1 MKYLILILV
10 SLTVIPLSS
19 QTTTNWDS
27 VYQVSESSIELVYE
41 NIDEAAVFTDSLFH
55 AYSKDAPDSVL
66 FSLWKNKVT
75 VDFYQGYFDKA
86 TQSAIELFKIAERR
100 NDSIQIFEAIVISA
114 TINYYTDAYD
124 KAISEL
130 KQAID
135 FISSKKIAKEEF
147 ASPFNT
153 LGAIYNSLGEKD
165 SAIHYYKQ
173 ALNYLQ
179 DSSSYLF
186 NEMHAIISGNI
197 GALYLLKE
205 EYDRSIYNLN
215 LALKFNKKINR
226 ISGLSFSSLK
236 LSEAYLN
243 QGLFDSASYYLH
255 MSDSLSK
262 LSSTME
268 LRKDNK
274 AMLLKYYLLKNYGN
288 DGLLI
293 LEDYNRLID
302 STITEKTKTSIQ
314 EAKTK
319 YETEKKEAAL
329 VLEKEKASRLQ
340 VESENRQLIIW
351 VFGAILFIALVIF
364 LMVYRS
370 IINKRKLAQME
381 LRIKENQL
389 DEMMANQESKAYSA
403 MLKGQEEER
412 ERIAQDLHDRLGG
425 TLAALKLALKRPDNK
440 VSDEDLAVVDEA
452 VNEVRSIAHNLST
465 GLLKK
470 YGLAEALQQLK
481 LTIEKTGKLSL
492 NIYLNSSIAT
502 LGQSRTIEL
511 YRIVQEL
518 LNNTLKHADATQ
530 VSIQTNQDGAAFN
543 LIYEDNGSGFD
554 QSEKSGG
561 IGLENIKKRVKKLK
575 GTLHIDSELGRGS
588 IFIIELNL

>member
-27 VYQVSESSIELVYE
+27 VYKVSEASIELVYE

-205 EYDRSIYNLN
+205 EYGRSIYNLN

-243 QGLFDSASYYLH
+243 QGMFDSASYYLH

>member
-27 VYQVSESSIELVYE
+27 VYKVSEASIELVYE

-243 QGLFDSASYYLH
+243 QGMFDSASYYLH

>member
-27 VYQVSESSIELVYE
+27 VYQVSQASIELVYE

-205 EYDRSIYNLN
+205 EYGRSIYNLN

-243 QGLFDSASYYLH
+243 QGMFDSASYYLH

-543 LIYEDNGSGFD
+543 LIYEDNGSGFN